1 MTFYI
6 VYQIECILDMIEMEQ
21 ILDMMKSDAAQD
33 ILALG
38 YYPRSIRKAIERI
51 FLGNKISKICLIIMY
66 KETSFR

>member
-1 MTFYI
+1 
-6 VYQIECILDMIEMEQ
+6 MEQ